1 MNSRRPPSDP
11 GIRALASLAASS
23 RLSRRGLL
31 GGGAAGL
38 AALGL
43 SACAPPVPPGAGA
56 GGTGAAPTLTLP
68 KDVSDTEKVVKFANW
83 TAYLDFDDKTKTYPT
98 LEAFQKLTGI
108 TATYSEDIEDNETY
122 ATKILPQLQAKQDI
136 DRDIFVFTD
145 WMANRM
151 IQQGFVQPLELI
163 RMHNASNL
171 RPILQDVSF
180 DPGRNHSLTWQSGF
194 AGIGYH
200 KGKVGRELKTLDDL
214 WAPDLKGKVT
224 ALLEFRDTVG
234 LIMLRQGVD
243 ISQPFT
249 EAQFQTGVDEVSK
262 QLANGQIRRIK
273 GNSYLQDLTSGNA
286 IAGIVWSGDIAQ
298 LQTNTKDDNWTFVLP
313 ESKGTLWSDNM
324 MVPITSRHRRNA
336 QRLMDYYYDP
346 LVAAKVAAYVAYICP
361 VQGAQE
367 QMKKVDPTL
376 VDDPMIFPTEEYL
389 RAKTRSFRALSP
401 AEDQKFSQIW
411 STAVGN

>member
-1 MNSRRPPSDP
+1 M
-11 GIRALASLAASS
+11 AATSG
-23 RLSRRGLL
+23 LSRRGLL

-38 AALGL
+38 AAFGL
-43 SACAPPVPPGAGA
+43 SACAPPEPPTS
-56 GGTGAAPTLTLP
+56 TGSAPTLTLP

-83 TAYLDFDDKTKTYPT
+83 TAYLDYDDKTKTYPT
-98 LEAFQKLTGI
+98 LEDFQKKTGI

-122 ATKILPQLQAKQDI
+122 ATKIAPQLQAKQDI

-180 DPGRNHSLTWQSGF
+180 DPGRTNSLTWQSGF

-214 WAPDLKGKVT
+214 FAPDLKGKIT

-234 LIMLRQGVD
+234 LIMLWQGVD
-243 ISQPFT
+243 ISQNFT
-249 EAQFQTGVDEVSK
+249 EAQFQKGVDEVSK
-262 QLANGQIRRIK
+262 QLASGQIRRIK

-298 LQTNTKDDNWTFVLP
+298 LQANTKDDNWTFVLP

-346 LVAAKVAAYVAYICP
+346 VVAAKVAAYVAYICP

-367 QMKKVDPTL
+367 QMKKIDPTL

-389 RAKTRSFRALSP
+389 RSRTRSFRALSP

-411 STAVGN
+411 NQAVGN

>member
-11 GIRALASLAASS
+11 GIRALATVVTSS
-23 RLSRRGLL
+23 GLSRRGLL

-43 SACAPPVPPGAGA
+43 SACAPPPPPS
-56 GGTGAAPTLTLP
+56 GGSAAAAPTLTLP

-83 TAYLDFDDKTKTYPT
+83 TAYLDYDDKTKTYPT

-108 TATYSEDIEDNETY
+108 AATYSEDIEDNETY
-122 ATKILPQLQAKQDI
+122 ATKILPQLQANQDI

-180 DPGRNHSLTWQSGF
+180 DPGRSHSLTWQSGF

-249 EAQFQTGVDEVSK
+249 EQQFQAGVDEVSK
-262 QLANGQIRRIK
+262 QLADGQIRRIK

-298 LQTNTKDDNWTFVLP
+298 LQANTKDDNWTFVLP
-313 ESKGTLWSDNM
+313 DSKGTLWSDNM

-367 QMKKVDPTL
+367 QMKKVDPSL

-389 RAKTRSFRALSP
+389 RANTRSFRALTA
-401 AEDQKFSQIW
+401 AEDQKYSQIW

>member
-1 MNSRRPPSDP
+1 
-11 GIRALASLAASS
+11 
-23 RLSRRGLL
+23 
-31 GGGAAGL
+31 
-38 AALGL
+38 
-43 SACAPPVPPGAGA
+43 VPPGAGA

-389 RAKTRSFRALSP
+389 KAETRSFRALSP

>member
-11 GIRALASLAASS
+11 GIRSLISLAASS
-23 RLSRRGLL
+23 GLSRRGLL

-43 SACAPPVPPGAGA
+43 SACAPPAPPSSA
-56 GGTGAAPTLTLP
+56 GGAPVLQLP
-68 KDVSDTEKVVKFANW
+68 KDVSDTEKIVKFANW
-83 TAYLDFDDKTKTYPT
+83 TAYLDYDDKTKTYPT
-98 LEAFQKLTGI
+98 LEAFQKKTGI
-108 TATYSEDIEDNETY
+108 TVTYSEDIEDNDSYE
-122 ATKILPQLQAKQDI
+122 TKIEPQLQAKQDI

-151 IQQGFVQPLELI
+151 IQRGFVQPLELI
-163 RMHNASNL
+163 RMRNAANI

-214 WAPDLKGKVT
+214 FAPDLKGKIT
-224 ALLEFRDTVG
+224 ALSEFRDTVG
-234 LIMLRQGVD
+234 LIMLWQGVD
-243 ISQPFT
+243 ISQSFT
-249 EAQFQTGVDEVSK
+249 EAQFQKAVDEVTK
-262 QLANGQIRRIK
+262 QVSDGQIRRIK

-298 LQTNTKDDNWTFVLP
+298 LQSNTKDDNWTFVMP

-336 QRLMDYYYDP
+336 QKLMDYYYDP

-361 VQGAQE
+361 VEGAQD

-389 RAKTRSFRALSP
+389 RKETRSFRALSP

-411 STAVGN
+411 SKAVGN

>member
-11 GIRALASLAASS
+11 GIRSLASLAASS
-23 RLSRRGLL
+23 GLSRRGLL

-43 SACAPPVPPGAGA
+43 SACAPPVPPSAGA
-56 GGTGAAPTLTLP
+56 GAAPTLTLP

-108 TATYSEDIEDNETY
+108 TATYSEDIEDNDSY
-122 ATKILPQLQAKQDI
+122 ATKIGPQLQAKQDI

-214 WAPDLKGKVT
+214 WAPDLKGKIT
-224 ALLEFRDTVG
+224 ALSEFRDTVG
-234 LIMLRQGVD
+234 LIMLWQGVD
-243 ISQPFT
+243 IAQNFT
-249 EAQFQTGVDEVSK
+249 EAQFQKGVDEVSK

-389 RAKTRSFRALSP
+389 RSKTRSFRALSP

>member
-11 GIRALASLAASS
+11 GIRALANMVTSS
-23 RLSRRGLL
+23 GLSRRGLL
-31 GGGAAGL
+31 GGGVAGL

-43 SACAPPVPPGAGA
+43 SACAPPPPPS
-56 GGTGAAPTLTLP
+56 GGSGAAPTLTLP
-68 KDVSDTEKVVKFANW
+68 KDLSDTEKVVKFANW
-83 TAYLDFDDKTKTYPT
+83 TAYLDYDDKTKTYPT

-122 ATKILPQLQAKQDI
+122 ATKISPQLQADQNI

-151 IQQGFVQPLELI
+151 ILQGFVQPLELI
-163 RMHNASNL
+163 RMHNAANL

-249 EAQFQTGVDEVSK
+249 EEQFQKGVDEVSK
-262 QLANGQIRRIK
+262 HLADGQIRRIK

-313 ESKGTLWSDNM
+313 DSKGTLWSDNM

-367 QMKKVDPTL
+367 QMKKVDATL

-389 RAKTRSFRALSP
+389 RANTRSFRALSA
-401 AEDQKFSQIW
+401 AEDQKYSQIW

>member
-1 MNSRRPPSDP
+1 MNSRRPHSDP
-11 GIRALASLAASS
+11 GIRALASMAATSG
-23 RLSRRGLL
+23 LSRRGLL

-38 AALGL
+38 AAFGL
-43 SACAPPVPPGAGA
+43 SACAPPEPPTS
-56 GGTGAAPTLTLP
+56 TGSAPTLTLP

-83 TAYLDFDDKTKTYPT
+83 TAYLDYDDKTKTYPT
-98 LEAFQKLTGI
+98 LEDFQKKTGI

-122 ATKILPQLQAKQDI
+122 ATKIAPQLQAKQDI

-180 DPGRNHSLTWQSGF
+180 DPGRTNSLTWQSGF

-214 WAPDLKGKVT
+214 FAPDLKGKIT

-234 LIMLRQGVD
+234 LIMLWQGVD
-243 ISQPFT
+243 ISQNFT
-249 EAQFQTGVDEVSK
+249 EAQFQKGVDEVSK
-262 QLANGQIRRIK
+262 QLASGQIRRIK

-298 LQTNTKDDNWTFVLP
+298 LQANTKDDNWTFVLP

-346 LVAAKVAAYVAYICP
+346 VVAAKVAAYVAYICP

-367 QMKKVDPTL
+367 QMKKIDPTL

-389 RAKTRSFRALSP
+389 RSRTRSFRALSP

-411 STAVGN
+411 NQAVGN